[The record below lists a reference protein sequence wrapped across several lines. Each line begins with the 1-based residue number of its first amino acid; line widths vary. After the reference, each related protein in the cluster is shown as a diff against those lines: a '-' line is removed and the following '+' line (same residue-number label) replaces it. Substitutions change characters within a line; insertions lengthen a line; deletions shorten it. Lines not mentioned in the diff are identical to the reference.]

1 MERDVT
7 VIIRL
12 TGKASQVW
20 KLLAAYCQQH
30 GNKTLNEIAKQ
41 EER

>member
-1 MERDVT
+1 MERDVKL
-7 VIIRL
+7 IIRL